1 MNNIMTH
8 LTSLPGSIQSLE
20 GWSYILLALLV
31 AVEGPLTTLAG
42 AVAASAGFL
51 NPVLVFASA
60 SIGNLAADT
69 VWYSVGYLGKSE
81 WLVKYGRWFGIKE
94 KLVEHL
100 QKDIQT
106 HIRKILFAAK
116 LTLGFVVP
124 TLIAAGL
131 ARIPMK
137 RWFGVLFAAECIW
150 TGGLVLAGYY
160 FGYLVQGIGSN
171 LRWVSLGG
179 TTVFLVIAIIYL
191 THRKSD
197 LETE

>member
-1 MNNIMTH
+1 MNTNIISIP
-8 LTSLPGSIQSLE
+8 SLSNFLQPLG
-20 GWSYILLALLV
+20 GWTYILLALLV
-31 AVEGPLTTLAG
+31 AVEGPLVTLAG
-42 AVAASAGFL
+42 AVAASAGYL
-51 NPVLVFASA
+51 NPILVFVFA
-60 SIGNLAADT
+60 SIGNLTADIA
-69 VWYSVGYLGKSE
+69 WYSIGYLGKTE
-81 WLVKYGRWFGIKE
+81 WLVRYGRWFGLKQNLIE
-94 KLVEHL
+94 QL

-124 TLIAAGL
+124 ALIAAGL

-160 FGYLVQGIGSN
+160 FGYLTQRIESN

-179 TTVFLVIAIIYL
+179 TFVFLVIAMIYI
-191 THRKSD
+191 TNRKSN
-197 LETE
+197 LEKE